1 MDPGVGAPRGGFAD
15 LPDRY
20 ADLPGQTK
28 PPNLTVPTQTYYCA
42 PRIAH
47 TRVVARGFALGRSR
61 DTVPYHLITVFVSR
75 TPKGKLP

>member
-28 PPNLTVPTQTYYCA
+28 PPNLTVPAQTYYCA
-42 PRIAH
+42 P
-47 TRVVARGFALGRSR
+47 
-61 DTVPYHLITVFVSR
+61 PYR
-75 TPKGKLP
+75 THPRRCTWLCIGAQP